1 MSLASPS
8 VPAAPAAA
16 TASTSDAFPEHHQQQ
31 DVYRDSLNGSWIL
44 DKNRGD
50 WSMRGYLET
59 LNVPELAIQANEKG
73 ENELDTIHTIE
84 ITSTTTSEG
93 IKKESGP
100 IEEEDDDEEQQE
112 QQHSNNKV
120 KIIKRSRV
128 NNDLIVELILGKE
141 SIEYLKPD
149 DRPKKQIATSDDLI
163 GCKTNLKIVSTLLT
177 VNGMAHVTDTK
188 RLIQEGKINTSED
201 GPEAPMNSEQEETN
215 SNSKKSRSVLVQEL
229 TITNPE
235 TKNTHTTTRYFNPCE
250 TPVPLAPSLVET
262 SSTTTQPNN
271 NSSSCNNNIK
281 MED

>member
-8 VPAAPAAA
+8 VPASPAAA
-16 TASTSDAFPEHHQQQ
+16 TASTSDAFSEQQQQ

-93 IKKESGP
+93 IEKESGS
-100 IEEEDDDEEQQE
+100 IEEDDNKEEEEQQ
-112 QQHSNNKV
+112 HNNNKV

-128 NNDLIVELILGKE
+128 NNDLIVQLILGKE

-163 GCKTNLKIVSTLLT
+163 GCKTNLKIVSSLLT
-177 VNGMAHVTDTK
+177 VNGMAHVTDSK
-188 RLIQEGKINTSED
+188 RLIQEEKENISED
-201 GPEAPMNSEQEETN
+201 GPEAIKSEEETN
-215 SNSKKSRSVLVQEL
+215 SNSDSKSRSVMVQEL

-250 TPVPLAPSLVET
+250 TPVPLSPSLVET

-271 NSSSCNNNIK
+271 NNNNNNIIK

>member
-1 MSLASPS
+1 MSLAPPS
-8 VPAAPAAA
+8 VPAA
-16 TASTSDAFPEHHQQQ
+16 ASTSVAVPEQQQQQ
-31 DVYRDSLNGSWIL
+31 DRFRDSLNGSWIL

-84 ITSTTTSEG
+84 ITSTKTSEG
-93 IKKESGP
+93 IKKESGST
-100 IEEEDDDEEQQE
+100 EEDDDDDEEEEQQ
-112 QQHSNNKV
+112 HHNNKV

-149 DRPKKQIATSDDLI
+149 DRQKKQIATSDD
-163 GCKTNLKIVSTLLT
+163 KTNLKIVSSLLT

-188 RLIQEGKINTSED
+188 RLIQEETTTTEKESED
-201 GPEAPMNSEQEETN
+201 NGLEAIKSEIETNNSN
-215 SNSKKSRSVLVQEL
+215 SNSKSRSVMVQEL

-250 TPVPLAPSLVET
+250 TPVPLSPLIVET
-262 SSTTTQPNN
+262 SSTTTTQPNN
-271 NSSSCNNNIK
+271 NNNNNNNSNIK